1 MDDDDQALPTMQR
14 ALPATGV
21 TSFVATTMTMEQGV
35 IETALKRI
43 KAAKENYTGG
53 AHVLGAHLEG
63 PFISPLY
70 KGSQSE
76 DCIQDPDFSWLE
88 PYGDIIKIITLLRN
102 S

>member
-1 MDDDDQALPTMQR
+1 MQR

-76 DCIQDPDFSWLE
+76 DAYRIRISLGWNPMATSLKSLPW
-88 PYGDIIKIITLLRN
+88 LRN